1 MCHATQSEMLWGFF
15 KAFLLSEKISCP
27 VLKQQLHEQR
37 VAKNATNK
45 SSESIEN

>member
-1 MCHATQSEMLWGFF
+1 MLATQSEMLWVLFKGFF
-15 KAFLLSEKISCP
+15 VLSEKVSCP
-27 VLKQQLHEQR
+27 VLKHQLHEQR